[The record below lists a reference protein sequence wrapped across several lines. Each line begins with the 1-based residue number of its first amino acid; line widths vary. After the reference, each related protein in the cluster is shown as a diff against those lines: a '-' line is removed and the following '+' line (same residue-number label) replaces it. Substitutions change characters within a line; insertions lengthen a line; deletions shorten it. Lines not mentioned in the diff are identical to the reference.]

1 MKNPDQSFSNWN
13 LFMLFS
19 LVGEMFEFIKTDVDA
34 GKDPVLTLLLNSMIS
49 GDHSDVNIIAF
60 DKRYPLHKLILAAS
74 GFFKSA
80 FQWSIDSGETPL
92 IEIADIE
99 SSKEAFELCIGVLYG
114 YKDETQLR
122 EKAIDVMIMA
132 QYLDIPHIVDFCI
145 DWVVQDI
152 TLEDVGELV
161 TFSVLHSYQR
171 LTDTCVAMLS
181 MNGWEAELSVWENVP
196 VDIISSIMK
205 SNWFFV
211 PSEWDRCL
219 FLLDLLKLHNDDKI
233 LKDVLNNDIMF
244 YHFSHHQLLTLS
256 GMTSLIDSTTLKS
269 ALWKSVQLQHH
280 IVSNKE
286 FTNNHKWKLP
296 TKDETL
302 SGLIPDLIM
311 KESEQNE
318 TIIPP
323 FRFSVAF
330 SNVSNLPP
338 NKRIYSKT
346 FWYLGSYWNVYLQK
360 SQLPSTGQFQIGIY
374 LHRANSIIVSSV
386 MLGHVTDDDTCV
398 TGFNC
403 GANGSKNGIQ
413 NENIFSQKEN
423 KIDDVTSV
431 NEDLSNLKLN
441 DSNSIFI
448 PYEDK
453 RDDLNVYFSFYTP
466 SRTNKPEITSFFSI
480 PNKFSLN
487 QSWGWKSNNLCQFTP
502 QGRFLSNDD
511 KILKFIIVLGQ

>member
-1 MKNPDQSFSNWN
+1 
-13 LFMLFS
+13 
-19 LVGEMFEFIKTDVDA
+19 MFNFIKIDDRNEI
-34 GKDPVLTLLLNSMIS
+34 DPVLRVLLDSLVS
-49 GDHSDVNIIAF
+49 GDHSDVKITGF
-60 DKRYPLHKLILAAS
+60 DQSYALHKLILAGS
-74 GFFKSA
+74 GFFKTA
-80 FQWSIDSGETPL
+80 FQWSIDDDEAPVIDIIGEEFTQ
-92 IEIADIE
+92 
-99 SSKEAFELCIGVLYG
+99 EAFELCIGVLYG
-114 YKDETQLR
+114 YRDECSLR
-122 EKAIDVMIMA
+122 EKAFDVMIMA
-132 QYLDIPHIVDFCI
+132 QYLDIPQIVDLCI

-152 TLEDVGELV
+152 TLESVGELV
-161 TFSVLHSYQR
+161 NFSVLHSYQR

-181 MNGWEAELSVWENVP
+181 MNGWEAGVSVWEGVP
-196 VDIISSIMK
+196 VDIISNIMR

-219 FLLDLLKLHNDDKI
+219 FLLDLLKLRNGDKV
-233 LKDVLNNDIMF
+233 LKDVLNKDIMF
-244 YHFSHHQLLTLS
+244 YHFSHDQLLTLS
-256 GMTSLIDSTTLKS
+256 GMTTLIDPATLKA

-280 IVSNKE
+280 IVSGKE
-286 FTNNHKWKLP
+286 FTNNNKWKIP

-302 SGLIPDLIM
+302 SGLIPDLITIT
-311 KESEQNE
+311 EDQNE
-318 TIIPP
+318 TYIPP

-386 MLGHVTDDDTCV
+386 MSGHVTEEDTCV

-413 NENIFSQKEN
+413 NQNIFSKR
-423 KIDDVTSV
+423 KDVITTGGV
-431 NEDLSNLKLN
+431 DLIEDDLSNLKLN
-441 DSNSIFI
+441 DSNPIFV

-453 RDDLNVYFSFYTP
+453 REDLNVYFSFYTP
-466 SRTNKPEITSFFSI
+466 SRTNKPEVTSFFSI

-487 QSWGWKSNNLCQFTP
+487 QSWGWKSNNLCQFNTS
-502 QGRFLSNDD
+502 GHFLPNDD
-511 KILKFIIVLGQ
+511 EILKFIIVLGQ